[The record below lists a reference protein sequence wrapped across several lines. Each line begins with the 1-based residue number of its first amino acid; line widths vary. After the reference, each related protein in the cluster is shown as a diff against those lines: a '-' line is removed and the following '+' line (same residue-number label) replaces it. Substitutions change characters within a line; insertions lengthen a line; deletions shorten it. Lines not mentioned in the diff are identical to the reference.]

1 MTPAEL
7 VKKKGGRPPN
17 PQKRDKQITVL
28 FSGVEYLATKR
39 RAQMA
44 RLPLSDY
51 CRQLV
56 LTGKAEAKLT
66 PEQNTLLNQ
75 LASLGNN
82 LNQIAKRA
90 NTDGIRSIAIEA
102 NRLLGQ
108 LGKLLDPPQEP

>member
-1 MTPAEL
+1 MTSAES

-28 FSGVEYLATKR
+28 FSGVEYLAIKR
-39 RAQMA
+39 RAQTA

-56 LTGKAEAKLT
+56 LTGKAEARLT

-75 LASLGNN
+75 VASLGNN

-102 NRLLGQ
+102 SRLLGQ
-108 LGKLLDPPQEP
+108 LGQLLDPPQQP

>member
-1 MTPAEL
+1 MTPAEP

-28 FSGVEYLATKR
+28 FSGVEYLAIKR
-39 RAQMA
+39 RAQIA

-56 LTGKAEAKLT
+56 LTGKAEARLT

-75 LASLGNN
+75 MASLGNN

-90 NTDGIRSIAIEA
+90 NTDGIRSIALEA
-102 NRLLGQ
+102 SRLLAQ
-108 LGKLLDPPQEP
+108 LGQLLDPPQQP

>member
-1 MTPAEL
+1 MTPAEP

-28 FSGVEYLATKR
+28 FSGVEYLAIKR
-39 RAQMA
+39 RAQIA

-56 LTGKAEAKLT
+56 LTGKAEARLT

-75 LASLGNN
+75 VASLGNN

-108 LGKLLDPPQEP
+108 LSKLLDPSQQP